1 MISKE
6 YIKYLNIENL
16 QIIKHTQILDTFG
29 GELCT
34 TKEAVELYIKLE
46 GTTTAVPVLFLINEM
61 TDQRIATIGQ
71 DVIRKYAWDIDFATW
86 ENSCNIWSMHPQTPH
101 HQFKSPVY
109 SDNPLSLHHI
119 YSTRQE
125 PIKNIRYSAPYVNI
139 LTRTNG
145 YDTAREIQYFVDTGA
160 AESSITTAIIKEK
173 SWTNL
178 VDTSESHGLKGLRVT
193 IPTLGK
199 IALWL
204 QLQQQDGDHVIIIKH
219 IFQVIESEIEEAS
232 IGLPFFIENNL
243 VHSSSLSA
251 ISTIKKIKMN
261 GYNYPRDKGVRV
273 VPMYKLIHET
283 GEYVKADVA
292 VPCKLYDG
300 RENED
305 GPDSTQFNYDS
316 NEQMKQ
322 VKLCQAGVMM
332 NTTMQLVEDEVN
344 PSTIRQGEAA
354 SPINESAA
362 ISLAIAAVKPPDDKF
377 TTLTY
382 IWQN

>member
-1 MISKE
+1 MKLQGNPKTVEDDRFVRITQFNKNMCTKAYAKFKVSPTSKYIFCHADTGSEMSMISRE
-6 YIKYLNIENL
+6 YIKYLNIEGL

-34 TKEAVELYIKLE
+34 TKEAVELYMTLE
-46 GTTTAVPVLFLINEM
+46 ATTTAIPLLFLINEM
-61 TDQRIATIGQ
+61 TNQRIATIGQ
-71 DVIRKYAWDIDFATW
+71 DVIRKQAWDIDFATW
-86 ENSCNIWSMHPQTPH
+86 EDSCNIWSMHPQTPH
-101 HQFKSPVY
+101 CQSKSPIY

-139 LTRTNG
+139 LTWTNE
-145 YDTAREIQYFVDTGA
+145 YDARKEIQYFVDTGA

-178 VDTSESHGLKGLRVT
+178 IDTSESHGLKGLAVT

-204 QLQQQDGDHVIIIKH
+204 QLQQQDGTHIIIIKH

-243 VHSSSLSA
+243 VPSSSLSA
-251 ISTIKKIKMN
+251 ISTVKRMKMN
-261 GYNYPRDKGVRV
+261 GYDYPRDKGVRV
-273 VPMYKLIHET
+273 VPMYKLIQET

-300 RENED
+300 KGNED
-305 GPDSTQFNYDS
+305 GSDST
-316 NEQMKQ
+316 
-322 VKLCQAGVMM
+322 
-332 NTTMQLVEDEVN
+332 
-344 PSTIRQGEAA
+344 
-354 SPINESAA
+354 
-362 ISLAIAAVKPPDDKF
+362 
-377 TTLTY
+377 
-382 IWQN
+382 